1 MNEGGYGCG
10 TDSTWQVGSKPAV
23 ASPYGALDISGN
35 VWEWVEDDW
44 HSNYTGAPTNGYA
57 WINNPRASYR
67 VLRGGSLMNSDAKYL
82 RSSYR
87 VDYYFYPPDHIG
99 YSVGARCC
107 GTP

>member
-1 MNEGGYGCG
+1 
-10 TDSTWQVGSKPAV
+10 
-23 ASPYGALDISGN
+23 
-35 VWEWVEDDW
+35 
-44 HSNYTGAPTNGYA
+44 
-57 WINNPRASYR
+57 
-67 VLRGGSLMNSDAKYL
+67 MNSDAKYL